1 MVSFAHLRDPSSD
14 CGGIGWW
21 EVGEQAMKQENWEM
35 AVALGGGGGGRGVC
49 GTSDSLQRPSQHRCV
64 WGRRGVQGTQR
75 NQGWGPGV
83 GLGEAD

>member
-35 AVALGGGGGGRGVC
+35 AVGEGGE
-49 GTSDSLQRPSQHRCV
+49 RCV
-64 WGRRGVQGTQR
+64 WDFGFAAEAEPTQVCLGQEKGAR
-75 NQGWGPGV
+75 NTEKSRLGPRCG
-83 GLGEAD
+83 AW